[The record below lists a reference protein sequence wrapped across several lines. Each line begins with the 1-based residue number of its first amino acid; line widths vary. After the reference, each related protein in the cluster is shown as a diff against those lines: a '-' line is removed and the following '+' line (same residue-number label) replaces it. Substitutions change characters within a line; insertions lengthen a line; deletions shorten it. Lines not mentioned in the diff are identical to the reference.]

1 MSSLFILLKMVFQY
15 LCQTY
20 IIVKKLHSSK
30 KNNEYSF
37 IVTKYSVNI
46 LVLSTRSQRFEQY
59 VNVFT
64 YSLFFLIEG
73 VQSSYK
79 FDI

>member
-20 IIVKKLHSSK
+20 IIVKKLLSSK